1 MEHIYAQPQFGE
13 DWFNYA
19 SFYKSIVET
28 FNTGS
33 TFVEVGSWKGKSSS
47 FMIVEIINSGKDI
60 DFYCVDT
67 WEGGIEHQEMDCL
80 VNLYS
85 TFLDNMRPLEKYYF
99 PLKISSLSAA
109 SKFKDK
115 SIDFVYIDASH
126 EYLDVIHDIKAWM
139 PKVKPGGIIAG
150 HDYANFYGVTQ
161 AVNELIPNPVIYYDQ
176 TVWSYKIPETV

>member
-1 MEHIYAQPQFGE
+1 MEHIYTQPQFGE
-13 DWFNYA
+13 DWFNYS
-19 SFYKSIVET
+19 SFYKGIVET
-28 FNTGS
+28 FDTGS

-60 DFYCVDT
+60 DLYCVDT
-67 WEGGIEHQEMDCL
+67 WEGSLEHQGNGDL
-80 VNLYS
+80 VNLYN
-85 TFLDNMRPLEKYYF
+85 TFLTNMSPLEEYYF

-126 EYLDVIHDIKAWM
+126 EYLDVIKDIKSWM

-161 AVNELIPNPVIYYDQ
+161 AVDELISNPIIYYDQ